1 MVLKMYEQLPQIL
14 QLLEQVAMDRTVPR
28 NIRTSAEQVTEAI
41 KNEKEPMDLRI
52 SSAIHILDEVS
63 NDPNIPLYTRT
74 QIWNIVSMLEN
85 CRQN

>member
-1 MVLKMYEQLPQIL
+1 MVLNMYEQLPQIL

-28 NIRTSAEQVTEAI
+28 NIRTSAEQVTEEI
-41 KNEKEPMDLRI
+41 KNNKEPMDLRI